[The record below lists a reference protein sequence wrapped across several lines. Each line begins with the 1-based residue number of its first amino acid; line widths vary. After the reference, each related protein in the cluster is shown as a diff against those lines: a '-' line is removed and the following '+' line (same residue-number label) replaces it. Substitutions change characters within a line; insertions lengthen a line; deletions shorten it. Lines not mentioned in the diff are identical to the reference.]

1 MVKCLTKLN
10 TVQGPLMLMHNVD
23 DAKFESGK
31 LHEFSTTELV
41 HGVEGK
47 LSRILDVINRE
58 KAEHELHRSEN
69 NNSSHAP
76 SIHHHTSGGSSSSS
90 GPNIHVTAE
99 SSRIQP
105 SPNESEEHFILRVS
119 TADTSQGNIRVH

>member
-1 MVKCLTKLN
+1 
-10 TVQGPLMLMHNVD
+10 MLMHTVD

-31 LHEFSTTELV
+31 LREFSTTELV

-69 NNSSHAP
+69 TNSSHAP
-76 SIHHHTSGGSSSSS
+76 SIHHHTSGGGSSSSSS
-90 GPNIHVTAE
+90 GPTIHE

-119 TADTSQGNIRVH
+119 TADTSQGNIRVHEQ